1 MRDVYVVPVA
11 ARPEHSGIVGSQL
24 YYTWERRGT
33 GWTPG
38 TTHTNTATR
47 RIKWSGACTGAAT
60 VYIWAE
66 GLDFTDATWS
76 KPVHKSCRCRKCNY
90 KLLRFKILA
99 LRTNTDIF
107 YCLKPTAFYYTQ
119 HLAVINIEVSP
130 APSPPYITSPYKALQ
145 QSLAAKRLIL
155 QENYPLIT
163 VQSFPLL
170 SYVS

>member
-1 MRDVYVVPVA
+1 MQRDLNLCIKAVVA
-11 ARPEHSGIVGSQL
+11 ENAII
-24 YYTWERRGT
+24 
-33 GWTPG
+33 
-38 TTHTNTATR
+38 NT
-47 RIKWSGACTGAAT
+47 
-60 VYIWAE
+60 
-66 GLDFTDATWS
+66 
-76 KPVHKSCRCRKCNY
+76 
-90 KLLRFKILA
+90 A

-107 YCLKPTAFYYTQ
+107 CLKPTAFYYTQ

>member
-1 MRDVYVVPVA
+1 MCYTDHRRVRVCQTRMIVDSWPGGLYLIHWEHYQWVAGSERDAYVVPVA

-90 KLLRFKILA
+90 KHSFRNKHRHFLLFK
-99 LRTNTDIF
+99 T
-107 YCLKPTAFYYTQ
+107 
-119 HLAVINIEVSP
+119 H
-130 APSPPYITSPYKALQ
+130 
-145 QSLAAKRLIL
+145 SL
-155 QENYPLIT
+155 
-163 VQSFPLL
+163 LL
-170 SYVS
+170 YSTFGSN

>member
-1 MRDVYVVPVA
+1 MQRDLNLCIKAVVA
-11 ARPEHSGIVGSQL
+11 ENAI
-24 YYTWERRGT
+24 
-33 GWTPG
+33 
-38 TTHTNTATR
+38 TNT
-47 RIKWSGACTGAAT
+47 
-60 VYIWAE
+60 
-66 GLDFTDATWS
+66 
-76 KPVHKSCRCRKCNY
+76 
-90 KLLRFKILA
+90 A

-130 APSPPYITSPYKALQ
+130 APSPRYITSPYKALQ